1 MHRDSLDPQPTSD
14 TTEDVLENMW
24 LIQRRR
30 KLYMVLMT
38 W

>member
-1 MHRDSLDPQPTSD
+1 MHRDSLDPSPASD
-14 TTEDVLENMW
+14 DTGDMLENMW

>member
-1 MHRDSLDPQPTSD
+1 MHRDSLDPQPASGD
-14 TTEDVLENMW
+14 TEDVLENMW